1 MSSRSWLLVAVMVVC
16 ACVAIGCS
24 VYVLSGGT
32 ATRFVIAGL
41 GLSIGLSILCIALIQ
56 GLHQGDLNS
65 VRHSVRSDIASF
77 DRRLRDDHN
86 RSEHLA
92 HEMAELRELSNRNAG
107 TIAKGF
113 AELKEGYAVLNEQ
126 LRTTVQTVTNFQQA
140 RSFVAQRN
148 MPGQFVGQ
156 IGGQFSGQS
165 SGQAEKVA
173 AASHEIGGAGHQD
186 NKRTHEPVVAE
197 AAAPRA
203 KHMTGF
209 ENSMNYAAFQPDDE
223 PVAAGSRSPLDQL
236 VISLEPV
243 IDLFSSKTAHYRL
256 HLAMAKPEGGEV
268 AQDVL
273 LHHADRTGLRPEF
286 DVYAAREALKLL
298 ARLRQRD
305 EGLSIFMAIGPS
317 TLQSESS
324 LNRIIADMHG
334 HDDIADG
341 LVFELPHAMLA
352 GLSDAGLEGLAKLAR
367 AGVYL
372 SLSNVA
378 VSGIDLAP
386 LATLN
391 VRYLT
396 LSAVTAGGLEGPSPQ
411 LISFAQSARASRIQT
426 IITGVVDRR
435 VVQKLTKVS
444 RFASGPVFAEPRRVK
459 TGLQPDAQQGIGA
472 AA

>member
-24 VYVLSGGT
+24 IYVLSGGT
-32 ATRFVIAGL
+32 GARFVIAGL
-41 GLSIGLSILCIALIQ
+41 GISIGLSILCIALMQ
-56 GLHQGDLNS
+56 GLQHGDLNS

-86 RSEHLA
+86 RSEHLS

-148 MPGQFVGQ
+148 IPGQF
-156 IGGQFSGQS
+156 GGQ
-165 SGQAEKVA
+165 AAKVG
-173 AASHEIGGAGHQD
+173 AASHDFGGQQD
-186 NKRTHEPVVAE
+186 NMRAREPVVAE
-197 AAAPRA
+197 VAAPRA
-203 KHMTGF
+203 KHVTGF
-209 ENSMNYAAFQPDDE
+209 ENSMNYAAFQADDE
-223 PVAAGSRSPLDQL
+223 PIATASQSPLDQL

-298 ARLRQRD
+298 GRLRQRD

-317 TLQSESS
+317 TLQSDSA
-324 LNRIIADMHG
+324 LNRIIADMHV

-391 VRYLT
+391 VRFLT

-411 LISFAQSARASRIQT
+411 LISFAQSARAARIQT

-459 TGLQPDAQQGIGA
+459 TGLQPDVQQGIGA

>member
-24 VYVLSGGT
+24 IYVLSGGT
-32 ATRFVIAGL
+32 GAKFVIAGL
-41 GLSIGLSILCIALIQ
+41 GFSIGLSILCIALIQ
-56 GLHQGDLNS
+56 GLQHGDLNS

-86 RSEHLA
+86 RSEHIA
-92 HEMAELRELSNRNAG
+92 HEMTELRELSNRNAG

-126 LRTTVQTVTNFQQA
+126 LRTTVQTVTNFQHA

-148 MPGQFVGQ
+148 MPNQF
-156 IGGQFSGQS
+156 GGQLGNPFPGKISGT
-165 SGQAEKVA
+165 A
-173 AASHEIGGAGHQD
+173 AAPEVAD
-186 NKRTHEPVVAE
+186 NLRTHEPAVAE
-197 AAAPRA
+197 TNSPRT
-203 KHMTGF
+203 KPVTGF
-209 ENSMNYAAFQPDDE
+209 ENSMNYAAFQADDE
-223 PVAAGSRSPLDQL
+223 PVESASQSPIDQL
-236 VISLEPV
+236 VISLEPI

-298 ARLRQRD
+298 GRLRQRD
-305 EGLSIFMAIGPS
+305 DALSIFMAIGPS
-317 TLQSESS
+317 TLQSEMA
-324 LNRIIADMHG
+324 LNRIITDMHE

-378 VSGIDLAP
+378 VSGIDLTP

-396 LSAVTAGGLEGPSPQ
+396 LSAVSAGGLEGPSPQ

-459 TGLQPDAQQGIGA
+459 TGLQHDAQQGIGA

>member
-24 VYVLSGGT
+24 IYVLSGGT
-32 ATRFVIAGL
+32 GARFVIAGL
-41 GLSIGLSILCIALIQ
+41 GLSIGLSILCIALMQ

-92 HEMAELRELSNRNAG
+92 HDMAELRELSNRNAG

-148 MPGQFVGQ
+148 MPGQIAGQ
-156 IGGQFSGQS
+156 FGGQFT
-165 SGQAEKVA
+165 GQAAKVA
-173 AASHEIGGAGHQD
+173 AASYDVGHDVGRRDSAGA
-186 NKRTHEPVVAE
+186 HEPVVADTE
-197 AAAPRA
+197 APRA
-203 KHMTGF
+203 KHVTGF
-209 ENSMNYAAFQPDDE
+209 ENSMNYTAFQPDDE
-223 PVAAGSRSPLDQL
+223 PVAAASQSPLDQL
-236 VISLEPV
+236 VISLEPI

-298 ARLRQRD
+298 GRLRQRD

-317 TLQSESS
+317 TLQSESA
-324 LNRIIADMHG
+324 LNRIIADMHV

-352 GLSDAGLEGLAKLAR
+352 GLSDTGLEGLAKLAR

-372 SLSNVA
+372 SLANVA

>member
-16 ACVAIGCS
+16 ACVAFGCS
-24 VYVLSGGT
+24 IYVLSGGSGT
-32 ATRFVIAGL
+32 GYVIAGL
-41 GLSIGLSILCIALIQ
+41 GFSLGLAILCIALIQ
-56 GLHQGDLNS
+56 MLQQGDLGS

-77 DRRLRDDHN
+77 DRRLREDHN
-86 RSEHLA
+86 RSEHLM
-92 HEMAELRELSNRNAG
+92 HEMTELRELSNRNAG

-113 AELKEGYAVLNEQ
+113 SELKEGYAVLNEQ

-148 MPGQFVGQ
+148 APGQFGRQ
-156 IGGQFSGQS
+156 TAKFGGPSSSETAQYSGS
-165 SGQAEKVA
+165 SIQ
-173 AASHEIGGAGHQD
+173 QD
-186 NKRTHEPVVAE
+186 NMRTHEP
-197 AAAPRA
+197 AAAEVEVPRA
-203 KHMTGF
+203 KSVTGF
-209 ENSMNYAAFQPDDE
+209 ENSMNYAAFKADDQ
-223 PVAAGSRSPLDQL
+223 PVAAAPHSPIDQL
-236 VISLEPV
+236 VISLEPI

-286 DVYAAREALKLL
+286 DVYAAREALNLL
-298 ARLRQRD
+298 GRLRQRD
-305 EGLSIFMAIGPS
+305 ETLSIFMAIGPS
-317 TLQSESS
+317 TLQSGSA
-324 LNRIIADMHG
+324 LNRIIADMHE
-334 HDDIADG
+334 HDQISDG

-352 GLSDAGLEGLAKLAR
+352 GLSDSGLEGLAKLAR

-396 LSAVTAGGLEGPSPQ
+396 LSAVTAGGIEGPSQQ
-411 LISFAQSARASRIQT
+411 LIAFAQSARAARIHT
-426 IITGVVDRR
+426 VVTGVVDRR
-435 VVQKLTKVS
+435 VVQKLTRVS

-459 TGLQPDAQQGIGA
+459 TGVQHDGQQGIGA